1 MEQYI
6 FLHPGSLELHISWQ
20 APLYLIISP
29 MPSVSLK
36 SSLSLYWLVFSPLK
50 VFYLN
55 FLLVLLCGWWTE
67 WDDCHMGQ
75 QQKEQCQNALLQ
87 LEKLKTKNEW
97 KMETHQKQTHCPF
110 LKNGCFSVIFHLIFD
125 PFFILFWSFFF
136 HFCRHRPSK
145 MNWKMNWKMRTVN
158 PPPLKFWK
166 MRSKMSEKWNSAFF
180 GTPAAL
186 NSASRS
192 RPCSILSFPQCL
204 LSASNLP
211 WVFTDWSS
219 VH

>member
-1 MEQYI
+1 MNWKMRTVNLPPLKNEWKNEWKMEQYI

-20 APLYLIISP
+20 APLYLIISA

-55 FLLVLLCGWWTE
+55 FLLVLSCGWWTE

-75 QQKEQCQNALLQ
+75 QQKEQCQNA

-110 LKNGCFSVIFHLIFD
+110 LKNGCFSVIFHLIFLKND
-125 PFFILFWSFFF
+125 IKNEIKNGS
-136 HFCRHRPSK
+136 
-145 MNWKMNWKMRTVN
+145 KMRTVN
-158 PPPLKFWK
+158 
-166 MRSKMSEKWNSAFF
+166 
-180 GTPAAL
+180 TPNVTL
-186 NSASRS
+186 QRASS
-192 RPCSILSFPQCL
+192 TDYSTQHPWYDFHHKVSHDCL
-204 LSASNLP
+204 
-211 WVFTDWSS
+211 
-219 VH
+219 